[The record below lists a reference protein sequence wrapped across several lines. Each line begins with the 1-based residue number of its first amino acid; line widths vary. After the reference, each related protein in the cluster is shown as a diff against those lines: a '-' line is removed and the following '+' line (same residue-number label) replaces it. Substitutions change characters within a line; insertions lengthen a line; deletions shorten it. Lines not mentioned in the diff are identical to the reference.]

1 MIYKQRLHI
10 YTRRYVKKKISSRKD
25 TENRQGHRSNK
36 KRYNYLRIRKGLK
49 TIDGFNHGRRFVTIP
64 SLQDVGKELRLRK
77 RSKELKTVKTAY
89 KERISEFEA
98 EITLLRR
105 KKAALEVQ
113 IFG

>member
-1 MIYKQRLHI
+1 M
-10 YTRRYVKKKISSRKD
+10 SRKKSPLEKILKIDKDIDRIKKD
-25 TENRQGHRSNK
+25 TT
-36 KRYNYLRIRKGLK
+36 YLRIRKGLK
-49 TIDGFNHGRRFVTIP
+49 TINGFNHGRRFVTIP

-89 KERISEFEA
+89 KERLSEFEA